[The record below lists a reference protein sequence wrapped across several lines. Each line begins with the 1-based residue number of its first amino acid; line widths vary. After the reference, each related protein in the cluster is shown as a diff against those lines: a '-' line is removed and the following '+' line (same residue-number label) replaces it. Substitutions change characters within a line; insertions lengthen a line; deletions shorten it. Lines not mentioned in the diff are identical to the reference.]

1 MSIIVIG
8 VNHRTAPLAV
18 LERLSISA
26 DHVAKAVVGL
36 AGRDN
41 VREAAVLATCGRTE
55 VYVVAERFHG
65 AYADVTAFL
74 SDVASMSVDELH
86 PHLVAHHDLE
96 AARHLFEVAAG
107 LDSVVPGESEVLG
120 QVRTAWEVARGAG
133 TIRTTLDVMFRHAV
147 KVGKRART
155 ETGIARGTASI
166 SHAAV
171 ELAAEHLGSVADRRV
186 LVIGAGEMGRG
197 VTTAL
202 RKAGAAEILVA
213 NRTPARGAALA
224 DRVGGRVIGF
234 DALSDALAT
243 ADVVV
248 TCTGASE
255 TMVRAEALAA
265 VRSADHPLLVVDI
278 AVPRD
283 VDPGVADIAGV
294 TLLDLDDLSAWA
306 ERGLAAR
313 ADEAAQVRTIVA
325 EELERFSVE
334 CTARQAAPL
343 VAQLHDRAEFV
354 RAKEV
359 ERFAG
364 RLATA
369 GGDPHAVVEALT
381 RSIVAKLLHH
391 PSVRLR
397 ADAGTPQG
405 ERNAAAVT
413 DLFDL

>member
-26 DHVAKAVVGL
+26 DHLAKAVAGL
-36 AGRDN
+36 AQRDN
-41 VREAAVLATCGRTE
+41 VREAAVLTTCGRTE

-74 SDVASMSVDELH
+74 SDVSSMSVDELH

-107 LDSVVPGESEVLG
+107 LDSVVPGEGEVLG
-120 QVRTAWEVARGAG
+120 QVRGAWDVARGAG
-133 TIRTTLDVMFRHAV
+133 TVRTTLDVMFRQAV
-147 KVGKRART
+147 KAGKRART
-155 ETGIARGTASI
+155 ETAIARGTASI

-171 ELAAEHLGSVADRRV
+171 ELAAEHLGTVAGRRV

-202 RKAGAAEILVA
+202 RKAGAADIVVA
-213 NRTPARGAALA
+213 NRTPARGAELA
-224 DRVGGRVIGF
+224 ARVGGRVIGF
-234 DALSDALAT
+234 DDLPDSLVT

-255 TMVRAEALAA
+255 IMLRTDALMGVRT
-265 VRSADHPLLVVDI
+265 ADHPLLVVDT

-283 VDPGVADIAGV
+283 VDPGVADVAGV

-306 ERGLAAR
+306 KRGLAAR
-313 ADEAAQVRTIVA
+313 ADEAARVRTIID
-325 EELERFSVE
+325 EELERFVVE

-359 ERFAG
+359 ERFAS
-364 RLATA
+364 RLAA
-369 GGDPHAVVEALT
+369 SGNDPHDVVEALT

>member
-18 LERLSISA
+18 LERLTISG
-26 DHVAKAVVGL
+26 DHVAKAVSGL
-36 AGRDN
+36 AQRDN
-41 VREAAVLATCGRTE
+41 VREAAVLTTCGRTE

-86 PHLVAHHDLE
+86 PHLFAYHDLE
-96 AARHLFEVAAG
+96 AARHLFEVASG

-120 QVRTAWEVARGAG
+120 QVRGAWEVARGVG
-133 TIRTTLDVMFRHAV
+133 TVRTTLDVMFRQAV
-147 KVGKRART
+147 KAGKRART
-155 ETGIARGTASI
+155 ETGIGRGTASI

-171 ELAAEHLGSVADRRV
+171 ELAAEHLGTVAGRRV

-202 RKAGAAEILVA
+202 HKAGAADIVVA
-213 NRTPARGAALA
+213 NRSPARGADLA
-224 DRVGGRVIGF
+224 TRVGGRVIGF
-234 DALSDALAT
+234 DGLPDSLAT
-243 ADVVV
+243 ADVIV

-255 TMVRAEALAA
+255 TMLRADALAA
-265 VRSADHPLLVVDI
+265 VRPADNPLLVIDI

-283 VDPGVADIAGV
+283 VDPGVADIDGV

-313 ADEAAQVRTIVA
+313 ADEAARVRTIID
-325 EELERFSVE
+325 EELERFLGE

-359 ERFAG
+359 ERFAS
-364 RLATA
+364 RLAA
-369 GGDPHAVVEALT
+369 ADDDPHDVVEALT